1 MFMQRIVQKFGGTSI
16 GSINKIKNVCSLIKK
31 EFDIGN
37 QVVVVSSA
45 MSGETNKLV
54 DLAENFD
61 ITTNKNEYDMIVS
74 TGEQISIALISMALK
89 ELGITGRPLLGWQV
103 PINCNNDY
111 TKAKINNIDNKLI
124 LKIIK
129 NKEIPII
136 AGFQGID
143 NTNKI
148 VTLGRG
154 GSDTSAVAIAAAISA
169 DRCDIYTDV
178 DGIYTCD
185 PRIVSNARKLEK
197 ISYEEMLEFASLG
210 AKVLQTRSVEM
221 AMRHEMVVQVLSSK
235 TGAKGTFLT
244 KEDKKMENELV
255 SGIAY
260 TKDEANITLINI
272 LDKPGVAAKIFTP
285 LSKTNINVDMIVQ
298 TGSENGK
305 NINFTYTV
313 SRKDLKQAINIME
326 KNKENIAFERIITN
340 DTLAKIS
347 IIGLGMRTHTGVA
360 DKMFSALATKNINI
374 HVISTSEIKI
384 SVLINEKLIKKALKV
399 LHSTFGLDNK

>member
-1 MFMQRIVQKFGGTSI
+1 MQRIVQKFGGTSV
-16 GSINKIKNVCSLIKK
+16 GSISKIIKACKLIKK
-31 EFDIGN
+31 EFENGN

-45 MSGETNKLV
+45 MSGETNKLLN
-54 DLAENFD
+54 LAENFD
-61 ITTNKNEYDMIVS
+61 ASTNKKEYDMIVS
-74 TGEQISIALISMALK
+74 TGEQISIALIAMALK
-89 ELGITGRPLLGWQV
+89 SIGINAKPLLGWQV
-103 PINCNNDY
+103 PIIGSSNH
-111 TKAKINNIDNKLI
+111 TEAKINKIDNKKI
-124 LKIIK
+124 LEIIK

-136 AGFQGID
+136 AGFQGVD
-143 NTNKI
+143 KNNNI
-148 VTLGRG
+148 VTFGRG

-185 PRIVSNARKLEK
+185 PRMVTKAKKLER

-221 AMRHEMVVQVLSSK
+221 AMRHNVTVQVLSSQ
-235 TGAKGTFLT
+235 TGKKGTFLT

-260 TKDEANITLINI
+260 TKDEAKITLINI
-272 LDKPGVAAKIFTP
+272 LDNPGVAAKIFVP
-285 LSKTNINVDMIVQ
+285 LSKNNINVDMIVQ

-313 SRKDLKQAINIME
+313 SRKALKKAILIME
-326 KNKENIAFERIITN
+326 DNKNNINFERIITN
-340 DTLAKIS
+340 DSLAKIS

-360 DKMFSALATKNINI
+360 DKMFSALASENINI

-384 SVLINEKLIKKALKV
+384 SVLINEELVKKALET
-399 LHSTFGLDNK
+399 LHTKFGLDNN

>member
-1 MFMQRIVQKFGGTSI
+1 MQRIVQKFGGTSV
-16 GSINKIKNVCSLIKK
+16 GSISKIIKACELIKK
-31 EFDIGN
+31 EFENGN

-45 MSGETNKLV
+45 MSGETNKLLN
-54 DLAENFD
+54 LAENFD
-61 ITTNKNEYDMIVS
+61 ASTNKKEYDMIVS
-74 TGEQISIALISMALK
+74 TGEQISIALIAMALK
-89 ELGITGRPLLGWQV
+89 SIGINAKPLLGWQV
-103 PINCNNDY
+103 PIIGSSNH
-111 TKAKINNIDNKLI
+111 TEAKINKIDNKKI
-124 LKIIK
+124 LEIIK

-143 NTNKI
+143 KKNNI
-148 VTLGRG
+148 VTFGRG
-154 GSDTSAVAIAAAISA
+154 GSDTSAVAIAAAVSA

-185 PRIVSNARKLEK
+185 PRMVTKAKKLER

-221 AMRHEMVVQVLSSK
+221 AMRHNVTVQVLSSQ
-235 TGAKGTFLT
+235 TGKKGTFLT

-260 TKDEANITLINI
+260 TKDEAKITLINI
-272 LDKPGVAAKIFTP
+272 LDNPGVAAKIFVP
-285 LSKTNINVDMIVQ
+285 LSKNNINVDMIVQ

-313 SRKDLKQAINIME
+313 SRKALKKAILIME
-326 KNKENIAFERIITN
+326 DNKNNINFERIITN
-340 DTLAKIS
+340 DSLAKVS

-360 DKMFSALATKNINI
+360 DKMFSALASENINI
-374 HVISTSEIKI
+374 PVISTSEIKI
-384 SVLINEKLIKKALKV
+384 SVLINEELVKKALET
-399 LHSTFGLDNK
+399 LHTKFELDSY

>member
-1 MFMQRIVQKFGGTSI
+1 MQRIVQKFGGTSV
-16 GSINKIKNVCSLIKK
+16 GSISKIIKACELIKK
-31 EFDIGN
+31 EFENGN

-45 MSGETNKLV
+45 MSGETNKLLN
-54 DLAENFD
+54 LAENFD
-61 ITTNKNEYDMIVS
+61 ASTNKKEYDMIVS
-74 TGEQISIALISMALK
+74 TGEQISIALIAMALK
-89 ELGITGRPLLGWQV
+89 SIGISAKPLLGWQV
-103 PINCNNDY
+103 PIIGSSNH
-111 TKAKINNIDNKLI
+111 TEAKINKIDDKKI
-124 LKIIK
+124 LEIIK

-143 NTNKI
+143 KKNNI
-148 VTLGRG
+148 VTFGRG

-185 PRIVSNARKLEK
+185 PRMVTKAKKLER

-221 AMRHEMVVQVLSSK
+221 AMRHNVTVQVLSSQ
-235 TGAKGTFLT
+235 TGKKGTFLT

-260 TKDEANITLINI
+260 TKDEAKITLINI
-272 LDKPGVAAKIFTP
+272 LDNPGVAAKIFVP
-285 LSKTNINVDMIVQ
+285 LSKNNINVDMIVQ

-313 SRKDLKQAINIME
+313 SRKALKKAILIME
-326 KNKENIAFERIITN
+326 DNKNNINFERIITN
-340 DTLAKIS
+340 DSLAKVS

-360 DKMFSALATKNINI
+360 DKMFSALASENINI

-384 SVLINEKLIKKALKV
+384 SVLINEELVKKALET
-399 LHSTFGLDNK
+399 LHTKFELDSY

>member
-1 MFMQRIVQKFGGTSI
+1 MQRIVQKFGGTSV
-16 GSINKIKNVCSLIKK
+16 GSISKIIKACELIQK
-31 EFDIGN
+31 EFENGN

-54 DLAENFD
+54 NLAENFD
-61 ITTNKNEYDMIVS
+61 VSINKKEYDMIVS
-74 TGEQISIALISMALK
+74 TGEQISIALIAMALK
-89 ELGITGRPLLGWQV
+89 RIGISAKPLLGWQV
-103 PINCNNDY
+103 PIIGSSNH
-111 TKAKINNIDNKLI
+111 TEAKINKIDNKKI
-124 LKIIK
+124 LEIIK

-136 AGFQGID
+136 AGFQGVD
-143 NTNKI
+143 KNNNI
-148 VTLGRG
+148 VTFGRG

-185 PRIVSNARKLEK
+185 PRMVTKAKKLER

-221 AMRHEMVVQVLSSK
+221 AMRHNVTVQVLSSQ
-235 TGAKGTFLT
+235 TGEKGTFLT

-260 TKDEANITLINI
+260 TKDEAKITLINI
-272 LDKPGVAAKIFTP
+272 LDNPGVAAKIFVP
-285 LSKTNINVDMIVQ
+285 LSKNNINVDMIVQ

-313 SRKDLKQAINIME
+313 SRKALKKAILIME
-326 KNKENIAFERIITN
+326 DNKNNINFERIITN
-340 DTLAKIS
+340 DSLAKIS

-360 DKMFSALATKNINI
+360 DKMFSALASENINI

-384 SVLINEKLIKKALKV
+384 SVLINEALVKKALET
-399 LHSTFGLDNK
+399 LHTKFELDSY

>member
-1 MFMQRIVQKFGGTSI
+1 MQRIVQKFGGTSV
-16 GSINKIKNVCSLIKK
+16 GSISKIIKVCELIKK
-31 EFDIGN
+31 EFENGN

-45 MSGETNKLV
+45 MSGETNKLLN
-54 DLAENFD
+54 LAENFD
-61 ITTNKNEYDMIVS
+61 ASTNKKEYDMIVS
-74 TGEQISIALISMALK
+74 TGEQISIALIAMALK
-89 ELGITGRPLLGWQV
+89 SIGINAKPLLGWQV
-103 PINCNNDY
+103 PIIGSSNH
-111 TKAKINNIDNKLI
+111 TEAKINKIDNKKI
-124 LKIIK
+124 LEIMK

-143 NTNKI
+143 KKNNI
-148 VTLGRG
+148 VTFGRG

-185 PRIVSNARKLEK
+185 PRMVTKAKKLER

-221 AMRHEMVVQVLSSK
+221 AMRHNVTVQVLSSQ
-235 TGAKGTFLT
+235 TGKKGTFLT

-260 TKDEANITLINI
+260 TKDEAKITLINI
-272 LDKPGVAAKIFTP
+272 LDNPGVAAKIFVP
-285 LSKTNINVDMIVQ
+285 LSKNNINVDMIVQ

-313 SRKDLKQAINIME
+313 SRKALKKAILIME
-326 KNKENIAFERIITN
+326 DNKNNINFERIITN
-340 DTLAKIS
+340 DSLAKVS

-360 DKMFSALATKNINI
+360 DKMFSALASENINI

-384 SVLINEKLIKKALKV
+384 SVLINEELVKKALET
-399 LHSTFGLDNK
+399 LHTKFELDSY

>member
-37 QVVVVSSA
+37 QIVVVSSA

-89 ELGITGRPLLGWQV
+89 ELGITARPLLGWQV

-154 GSDTSAVAIAAAISA
+154 GSDTSAVAIAVAISA

-285 LSKTNINVDMIVQ
+285 LSKANINVDMIVQ

-305 NINFTYTV
+305 NINFTYTI
-313 SRKDLKQAINIME
+313 SKKDLKQAINIME
-326 KNKENIAFERIITN
+326 ENKENIAFERIITN

>member
-1 MFMQRIVQKFGGTSI
+1 MQRIVQKFGGTSV
-16 GSINKIKNVCSLIKK
+16 GSISKIIKACELIQK
-31 EFDIGN
+31 EFENGN

-54 DLAENFD
+54 NLAENFD
-61 ITTNKNEYDMIVS
+61 VSINKKEYDMIVS
-74 TGEQISIALISMALK
+74 TGEQISIALIAMALK
-89 ELGITGRPLLGWQV
+89 RIGISAKPLLGWQV
-103 PINCNNDY
+103 PIIGSSNH
-111 TKAKINNIDNKLI
+111 TEAKINKIDDKKI
-124 LKIIK
+124 LEIIK

-136 AGFQGID
+136 AGFQGVD
-143 NTNKI
+143 KNNNI
-148 VTLGRG
+148 VTFGRG

-178 DGIYTCD
+178 DGVYTCD
-185 PRIVSNARKLEK
+185 PRMVTKAKKLER

-221 AMRHEMVVQVLSSK
+221 AMRHNVTVQVLSSQ
-235 TGAKGTFLT
+235 TGEKGTFLT

-260 TKDEANITLINI
+260 TKDEAKITLINI
-272 LDKPGVAAKIFTP
+272 LDNPGVAAKIFVP
-285 LSKTNINVDMIVQ
+285 LSKNNINVDMIVQ

-313 SRKDLKQAINIME
+313 SRKDLKKAILIME
-326 KNKENIAFERIITN
+326 NNKNNINFERIITN
-340 DTLAKIS
+340 DSLAKIS

-360 DKMFSALATKNINI
+360 DQMFSALASENINI

-384 SVLINEKLIKKALKV
+384 SVLINEELIKKALET
-399 LHSTFGLDNK
+399 LHTKFKLDSY

>member
-1 MFMQRIVQKFGGTSI
+1 
-16 GSINKIKNVCSLIKK
+16 
-31 EFDIGN
+31 
-37 QVVVVSSA
+37 
-45 MSGETNKLV
+45 
-54 DLAENFD
+54 
-61 ITTNKNEYDMIVS
+61 
-74 TGEQISIALISMALK
+74 MALK
-89 ELGITGRPLLGWQV
+89 EIGILAKPLLGWQV
-103 PINCNNDY
+103 PIIGSKEQ
-111 TKAKINNIDNKLI
+111 TKAKINKIDNKLL
-124 LKIIK
+124 LKII
-129 NKEIPII
+129 NNNEIPII
-136 AGFQGID
+136 AGFQGVDDD
-143 NTNKI
+143 NNI

-178 DGIYTCD
+178 DGISTCD
-185 PRIVSNARKLEK
+185 PRMVSKAKKLER

-221 AMRHEMVVQVLSSK
+221 AMRHNVTVQVLSSQ
-235 TGAKGTFLT
+235 TGKKGTFLI

-272 LDKPGVAAKIFTP
+272 LDKPGIAAKIFTP
-285 LSKTNINVDMIVQ
+285 LSESNINVDMIVQ

-313 SRKDLKQAINIME
+313 SRKDLKQAILIME
-326 KNKENIAFERIITN
+326 ENKNNIGFERLITN
-340 DTLAKIS
+340 DSLAKIS

-360 DKMFSALATKNINI
+360 NKMFSALASEKINI

-384 SVLINEKLIKKALKV
+384 SVLINEELIKKALKV
-399 LHSTFGLDNK
+399 LHTTFGLDSY